1 MRFNVHVIMGLNDDS
16 VGLAYKLKENYKVVY
31 ICDDTVEVLENR
43 EDFTYVH
50 EDFIHAMDP
59 LITKVIVYEPPYK
72 TGKIVNKS
80 RSFIMER
87 KSPVEK
93 D

>member
-16 VGLAYKLKENYKVVY
+16 VELANKLKENYEVVY
-31 ICDDTVEVLENR
+31 ICDDSVDGLEKR
-43 EDFTYVH
+43 DDFFHVH

-59 LITKVIVYEPPYK
+59 LLTKVIVYEPPYK

-80 RSFIMER
+80 RSFVMER
-87 KSPVEK
+87 KSPVEE